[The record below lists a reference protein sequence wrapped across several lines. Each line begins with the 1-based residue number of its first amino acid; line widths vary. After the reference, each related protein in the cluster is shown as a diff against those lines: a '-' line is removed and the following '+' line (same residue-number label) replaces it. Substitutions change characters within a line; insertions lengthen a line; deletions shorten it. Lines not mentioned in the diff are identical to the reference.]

1 MIGTIFFILAIASAW
16 WGIVS
21 SIVIVSFLKKHGIR
35 INYLLL
41 RILILKYLHQY
52 HQITQQETGKPGPW
66 FYSYIIS
73 MLLALIFMII
83 GIVLI
88 SM

>member
-1 MIGTIFFILAIASAW
+1 MTSTIFFVLAIVSAW

-21 SIVIVSFLKKHGIR
+21 SIVIVSFLKKRGTK

-41 RILILKYLHQY
+41 RILILKYIHQY
-52 HQITQQETGKPGPW
+52 HQITQQETGKTGPW
-66 FYSYIIS
+66 FYSYIIA

-88 SM
+88 SI

>member
-1 MIGTIFFILAIASAW
+1 MIATVFIVLAIISAW
-16 WGIVS
+16 WSIVS
-21 SIVIVSFLKKHGIR
+21 SIMVVSFLRKHGIG

-41 RILILKYLHQY
+41 RILILKYMHQY
-52 HQITQQETGKPGPW
+52 QQITRKETGKPGPW

-73 MLLALIFMII
+73 MLLALIFMVI

>member
-1 MIGTIFFILAIASAW
+1 MIATIFFVLAIISAW

-21 SIVIVSFLKKHGIR
+21 SIVILSFLKKRGIR

-52 HQITQQETGKPGPW
+52 HQITRQETGKPGPW

-73 MLLALIFMII
+73 MLLALTFMII